1 MILKSAARKALLAK
15 RQALTEADCIKL
27 DDLLLI
33 QLQKLDWSTTKILG
47 CFYPSENHAEPNTFL
62 FIKYLKYCIPHLTVA
77 YPIIN
82 EKDFSMEFY
91 QETAE
96 LSVNKWGI
104 HEPLPKQLIHPD
116 QLDSFMVPLIG
127 FDLSGQR
134 IGFGKGYYDRY
145 FARLTKPVKRIGIS
159 YFEPLAKLEDTHQF
173 DVPLSH
179 CITPWNIYE
188 F

>member
-1 MILKSAARKALLAK
+1 MLKSAARKELLTK

-33 QLQKLDWSTTKILG
+33 QLQKMDWSTTHVLG
-47 CFYPSENHAEPNTFL
+47 SFYPSENQAEPNSL
-62 FIKYLKYCIPHLTVA
+62 LLVKYLQFFIPSLTVA

-82 EKDFSMEFY
+82 EQDFSMEFY
-91 QETAE
+91 QATEE
-96 LSVNKWGI
+96 LTMNKWGI
-104 HEPLPKQLIHPD
+104 HEPLPLKPIQPD
-116 QLDSFMVPLIG
+116 ELDTFLVPLIG
-127 FDLSGQR
+127 FDPNGHR
-134 IGFGKGYYDRY
+134 IGYGKGYYDRY
-145 FARLTKPVKRIGIS
+145 FARLDQPVKRIGIS
-159 YFEPLAKLEDTHQF
+159 YFEPIANIEDTHQF